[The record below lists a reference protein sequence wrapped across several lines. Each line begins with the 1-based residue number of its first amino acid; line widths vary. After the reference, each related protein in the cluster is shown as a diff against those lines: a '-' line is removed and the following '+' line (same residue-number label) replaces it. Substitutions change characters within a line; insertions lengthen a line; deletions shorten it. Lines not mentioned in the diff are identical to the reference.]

1 MLKAIND
8 QFNAKKNSL
17 QADQFIAES
26 ALDVEEI
33 LPGSEEEID
42 DLVDVD
48 SVPDE
53 IYKKVDSALEKL
65 LADKGYDDT
74 EVEEL
79 IDEDDD
85 IDDEE
90 IDIAIDEAVGDEAW
104 EDDESI
110 GHPDVDDQDDDPDDH
125 EQPEFDPE

>member
-17 QADQFIAES
+17 QADQFIVETT
-26 ALDVEEI
+26 LDVEEV

-65 LADKGYDDT
+65 LTDKGYDDT

-90 IDIAIDEAVGDEAW
+90 IDVAIDEAVGDEAW

-110 GHPDVDDQDDDPDDH
+110 GHPDTDEQNDDPDDH